1 MEYLTKLGAA
11 LGVAI
16 VIIGVAY
23 GMGKIGKAAMEAM
36 SRQPQASDN
45 IMGAMV
51 VALALIEGAAL
62 FAIVV
67 CLLIVIT

>member
-1 MEYLTKLGAA
+1 MQYIAKLGAA

-16 VIIGVAY
+16 ILLAVAY
-23 GMGKIGKAAMEAM
+23 GMGKIGKATMDAI
-36 SRQPQASDN
+36 SRQPEASDK

-67 CLLIVIT
+67 CLLIVLR